1 MYHSMEQLVAKI
13 QVMLDK
19 AVLLEK
25 EHLNKTKDEVKYRLD
40 DIRALAGDIYNDNDR
55 EDRQ

>member
-1 MYHSMEQLVAKI
+1 MKHSIEQVVAKI
-13 QVMLDK
+13 RVMLDK

-25 EHLNKTKDEVKYRLD
+25 EYLNKTKDEVKYRLD

>member
-25 EHLNKTKDEVKYRLD
+25 EYLNKTQGEVDERLS
-40 DIRALAGDIYNDNDR
+40 DIRALAGDIYNDRGNSYDT
-55 EDRQ
+55 

>member
-1 MYHSMEQLVAKI
+1 MMYHSMEQLVAKI

-25 EHLNKTKDEVKYRLD
+25 EHLNKTQDEVNYRLD
-40 DIRALAGDIYNDNDR
+40 DIRALAGDIYNDRGDR
-55 EDRQ
+55 